1 MTEGATAQAEG
12 TRTTEVVYTAS
23 ATSTGD
29 GRNGHVRSSDG
40 ILEADLA
47 TPTEMGGRGGATNP
61 EQLFAAG
68 FSACFHSALKAVASQ
83 HKVSTKDSAVT
94 ADVGIGPRED
104 GGFGLSVTLHV
115 ELTGVTEEQAKAVV
129 DAADAVCPYT
139 HATRGN
145 IPVSIEIDIV

>member
-1 MTEGATAQAEG
+1 MTQGAPTQAAP
-12 TRTTEVVYTAS
+12 TTEAVYTAS

-29 GRNGHVRSSDG
+29 GRNGHVRTSDG

-47 TPTEMGGRGGATNP
+47 TPAEMGGRGGATNP

-83 HKVSTKDSAVT
+83 HGVSTKDSAVT
-94 ADVGIGPRED
+94 ADVGIAPRED

-145 IPVSIEIDIV
+145 IPVTFEIDIV

>member
-1 MTEGATAQAEG
+1 MTQGSTAQA
-12 TRTTEVVYTAS
+12 VYMAS

-68 FSACFHSALKAVASQ
+68 FAACFHSALKSVASK
-83 HKVSTKDSAVT
+83 HSVSTKDSAVT
-94 ADVGIGPRED
+94 ADVGIAPRED
-104 GGFGLSVTLHV
+104 GGFGLSVTLNV
-115 ELTGVTEEQAKAVV
+115 ELTGVTEEQARAVV

-145 IPVSIEIDIV
+145 IPVTIEIDIV